1 MDDTED
7 GTRYPPNLYGGNH
20 SRAME
25 EDETDDDEELGDEEE
40 YNNGQNGYPSVHKGV
55 RDDDHEDDSDDEED
69 NKMMVRR
76 LDDDDLKTHPKKHLF
91 ERETFVLL
99 DAWGDRFLQCGKKSL
114 RSEEWQEQVGLSCGL
129 DSGDYVFMNPK
140 VYLNSAN
147 GLDEM
152 MDSLGNS
159 ESTKG
164 GDDDSDGLPPKK
176 RRYGREN
183 DDRGSFRLLA
193 DSIQKFSNI
202 YEKIE
207 NSKRKQMK
215 RQITER
221 AQAEIA
227 KIQQG
232 NDAENDNFAENANG

>member
-1 MDDTED
+1 
-7 GTRYPPNLYGGNH
+7 
-20 SRAME
+20 
-25 EDETDDDEELGDEEE
+25 
-40 YNNGQNGYPSVHKGV
+40 
-55 RDDDHEDDSDDEED
+55 
-69 NKMMVRR
+69 
-76 LDDDDLKTHPKKHLF
+76 
-91 ERETFVLL
+91 
-99 DAWGDRFLQCGKKSL
+99 
-114 RSEEWQEQVGLSCGL
+114 
-129 DSGDYVFMNPK
+129 MNPK

-207 NSKRKQMK
+207 NSKRKQMVELEK
-215 RQITER
+215 MRMDFHRDLEL

-232 NDAENDNFAENANG
+232 NDAENDNFAENANGYMGERVMVKKCERNISRIRKISNTWFGTLDGLMKSIKIATLFSSNELNLSSFWISNMRPCRL